1 MSYRLIA
8 IPLTL
13 LIFLVSGSAASGRG
27 DRDGRLGKRF
37 VTCLELAAEESTG
50 PLAPNL
56 RTFEV
61 DLAFERVRGFRQLG
75 MPVYTVHGVWARV
88 AQDLELV
95 TLFEGSAALAPVGED
110 GEDVLEVNVES
121 HELSIRRPE
130 VFVEV
135 AFHILLDPK
144 TLDGVWSSKHER
156 HDLDTAHLGEAALT
170 FANHGTATSVRCRK
184 DD

>member
-1 MSYRLIA
+1 
-8 IPLTL
+8 
-13 LIFLVSGSAASGRG
+13 
-27 DRDGRLGKRF
+27 
-37 VTCLELAAEESTG
+37 
-50 PLAPNL
+50 
-56 RTFEV
+56 
-61 DLAFERVRGFRQLG
+61 

-156 HDLDTAHLGEAALT
+156 HDLDTAHLGETALT